1 MPPAT
6 RAKQP
11 PAIVAPDFSNLYK
24 LDFEFNDEKIIKAD
38 PFVDAISNYF
48 AEADELNK
56 SIKALIAERTK
67 KKVPAT
73 PKKKVAAMTLVR
85 NQINELRKINFD
97 DDDETSFELPPIPSP
112 PPRRH
117 SPKKPVGSQKRN
129 AGGDAYSSPVPGSSN
144 SANTPVRGGLFS
156 HNTFAPIS
164 GLGTSRINKPT
175 IVPKAAIV
183 KEKDPN
189 LKDKLRL
196 KAETAEERRKKQ
208 LHETQEKI
216 RKENEEKEKKNRERK
231 QRIEEET
238 RRKHEATKLKEAK
251 MREFEAIQRE
261 EARPVPSTTN
271 TPKKDNKKNKEVLT
285 PRQALV
291 PAKKGKT
298 LPAQK
303 FDFEVISPVR
313 KHKRPTPP
321 NAAPSKATTPKPIE
335 SDDMFANDNDEEEE
349 EENNQ
354 LADEEDNAQPLNYIE
369 ITPEKAEADI
379 RSKRQGRALSSGDI
393 PNVSRVS
400 DGNETPKIARSS
412 DIVADSFHSKANKF
426 KSSGKIFADVI
437 QDSVVESFANNVSH
451 TEQVVKTEPVEEDE
465 YVNDENAVPM
475 QQDVNKSSYD
485 MTADK
490 VYLPSTETNYNVDDL
505 SSNDETDDESKPRK
519 TVPNWAKKH
528 ELNPHVKRMLKDHS
542 TLERITYFGSI
553 QPPSLKVL
561 FNISDNRRHRNS
573 SAVWQSPLHQPTAGL
588 SRLPRR

>member
-6 RAKQP
+6 RGKQP
-11 PAIVAPDFSNLYK
+11 PAIVTPDFSNLYK
-24 LDFEFNDEKIIKAD
+24 LNFEFNDEKIIKAD

-97 DDDETSFELPPIPSP
+97 DDDDESFEIPPIPSP

-117 SPKKPVGSQKRN
+117 SPKKPVTSQKRN
-129 AGGDAYSSPVPGSSN
+129 AGGDAYSSPIPGSSN

-156 HNTFAPIS
+156 HSTFAPC

-231 QRIEEET
+231 QQLEEET

-303 FDFEVISPVR
+303 FDFEVVSPVR
-313 KHKRPTPP
+313 KHKKPTPP
-321 NAAPSKATTPKPIE
+321 KAAPSKAATHQLKE
-335 SDDMFANDNDEEEE
+335 SVDLYASEEDEV
-349 EENNQ
+349 ENNQ

-379 RSKRQGRALSSGDI
+379 RSKSGGRALSSGDI
-393 PNVSRVS
+393 PNVRRTS
-400 DGNETPKIARSS
+400 DGNETAKIARSS

-426 KSSGKIFADVI
+426 KSHGKIFADVI
-437 QDSVVESFANNVSH
+437 QDSVNESFAKNVSH
-451 TEQVVKTEPVEEDE
+451 TEQVVKAEPMEEDE
-465 YVNDENAVPM
+465 YENDENAVPM
-475 QQDVNKSSYD
+475 QQDINKSSYD
-485 MTADK
+485 MTVDK

-528 ELNPHVKRMLKDHS
+528 ELNPHVKKMLRDHS